1 MSRKGRASQV
11 GRTRRPFMTKG
22 PTEIPGILGGMGP
35 AATAEFFRLIC
46 DLAPS
51 EKDQNH
57 PRVYILSDPWIPDR
71 TEAIIGDG
79 QDPGPF
85 ILEDMKKLALWGAS
99 FLVVPC
105 NTAHVFIDRLAGEI
119 PLPLVHIVDATIEEA
134 ARRSARGAWLMGS
147 RGTLDSGIYQKHAK
161 KSAYPLAIPSPE
173 LQKKTQEVIRLVKAN
188 EKDKAGAFL
197 EDIVCKLREQHD
209 LPVIAAC
216 TELPLAW
223 KSSRLPAK
231 GTISSLEA
239 LASACINRLYPEG
252 KV

>member
-1 MSRKGRASQV
+1 
-11 GRTRRPFMTKG
+11 MTKV
-22 PTEIPGILGGMGP
+22 PTEIPGILGGMGS

-71 TEAIIGDG
+71 TEAIIGNG

-105 NTAHVFIDRLAGEI
+105 NTAHVFIDKLAGEI
-119 PLPLVHIVDATIEEA
+119 PLPLIHIVDATIEEA
-134 ARRSARGAWLMGS
+134 ARRSARGAWLMATI
-147 RGTLDSGIYQKHAK
+147 GTLDSGIYQRHAK
-161 KSAYPLAIPSPE
+161 ENAYPLAIPSPE
-173 LQKKTQEVIRLVKAN
+173 LQEKTQEVIRLVKAN
-188 EKDKAGAFL
+188 EKEKAGDFL

-209 LPVIAAC
+209 FPVIEVC
-216 TELPLAW
+216 TELSLAR
-223 KSSRLPAK
+223 KSSRLPTK
-231 GTISSLEA
+231 WMISSLEA
-239 LASACINRLYPEG
+239 LALACINRLYPQG
-252 KV
+252 NV